1 MAAASVLVAVVV
13 VVVVAFSWAHS
24 TARVSRRGWD

>member
-1 MAAASVLVAVVV
+1 MAAASVLVVV

>member
-1 MAAASVLVAVVV
+1 MAAASVLVV

>member
-1 MAAASVLVAVVV
+1 MAAASVLVVM

>member
-1 MAAASVLVAVVV
+1 MAAASVLVAVV